1 MKKNLSL
8 TIHVFGNA
16 CQRVVFSVFTLAFFR
31 IMRLQSHRKLS
42 QTLNMYTVHCKRIFT
57 KIKKTTNAFRW
68 LHYKILYIL
77 LPTGRCLY
85 LRRMV
90 DSALCAFCHNAEETL
105 THMFW
110 NCPKVQT
117 VLDWYSRLAPC
128 AFCTHNLAWRVSNS
142 GMQAWCYRQTFWPVS
157 SYGQTPYFCFKST
170 WQFASL
176 KCCYTE
182 LEN

>member
-1 MKKNLSL
+1 MLPLLGTFFFLPNGYLSLDEFKTQFPDVDANLLLYEGVIRAIKRFNRNLVWKVKKNLSL

-117 VLDWYSRLAPC
+117 VLD
-128 AFCTHNLAWRVSNS
+128 
-142 GMQAWCYRQTFWPVS
+142 
-157 SYGQTPYFCFKST
+157 
-170 WQFASL
+170 
-176 KCCYTE
+176 
-182 LEN
+182 